1 MKLLVNKAVTFVEVI
16 QERLNSDVPANGI
29 KQPKSLKGKLL
40 PYQLQGV
47 DWMRRLYENGS
58 HGMLADEMGL
68 GKTVEVI
75 GLLAFLREAGVWG
88 PVLIMGPLST
98 LGNWMNEFAKWLPSV
113 SVLRYHGDKE
123 ERKQLRAKLK
133 EEGRK
138 SLMDHSVIVTSY
150 EMVRIDASVFQSIE
164 WFYLIVDEGHRLKNN
179 ECQLMQCLFTF
190 AHNPNT
196 SRLILTGTPLQNNLK
211 ELWSLMHFLLPDVF
225 SNAADFLK
233 WFDYNNH
240 NSETVKADIVN
251 TLRKVVSPFFL
262 RRVKSDIDVYLPRK
276 VEMIVYTKMTPYEQE
291 ISDIVCSDDGRY
303 EELIRS
309 HNLRMQSTSRNFRM
323 QIL

>member
-1 MKLLVNKAVTFVEVI
+1 MKLLVNKAVTFVEVT

-138 SLMDHSVIVTSY
+138 SLVGVWIFSDCRWI
-150 EMVRIDASVFQSIE
+150 
-164 WFYLIVDEGHRLKNN
+164 
-179 ECQLMQCLFTF
+179 
-190 AHNPNT
+190 
-196 SRLILTGTPLQNNLK
+196 IL
-211 ELWSLMHFLLPDVF
+211 S
-225 SNAADFLK
+225 S
-233 WFDYNNH
+233 
-240 NSETVKADIVN
+240 
-251 TLRKVVSPFFL
+251 
-262 RRVKSDIDVYLPRK
+262 
-276 VEMIVYTKMTPYEQE
+276 
-291 ISDIVCSDDGRY
+291 
-303 EELIRS
+303 
-309 HNLRMQSTSRNFRM
+309 
-323 QIL
+323 